1 MRKIEKK
8 TVIFTN
14 FCSKNQ
20 CRVTV
25 NYNDSFYSVISIKH
39 VFVIDFKAKAAIHK
53 NHNLKYGNQDLVE
66 VDCILV
72 LFP

>member
-1 MRKIEKK
+1 MKCEKK
-8 TVIFTN
+8 HVNFTIFSN
-14 FCSKNQ
+14 KQ
-20 CRVTV
+20 CDNVTM
-25 NYNDSFYSVISIKH
+25 NYNNSIYSLISIKH
-39 VFVIDFKAKAAIHK
+39 VFVIDFKAEAAIHK

>member
-1 MRKIEKK
+1 ML
-8 TVIFTN
+8 
-14 FCSKNQ
+14 KNKNVSIS
-20 CRVTV
+20 RFFYFLRTKVTV

-39 VFVIDFKAKAAIHK
+39 VFVIDFKAEAAIHK